1 MSDKKPTGSIE
12 QALQNTQGDAFINPN
27 YGTGIFRRRIRLT
40 ALPGSGPRP
49 DIFGE
54 LEDTQHGFRTRIEHD
69 GERVTAI
76 HGDPVRYPASTCPGA
91 LEPLQELVGIT
102 LGTSAE
108 DINKNGNPFA
118 NCTHLYDLSILAI
131 VHARGLSGGAL
142 TEVLYDVTV
151 TDETDEGSEACV
163 YRDGALVHRWLT
175 RSFAVVEPQA
185 LQGNTLFKGFSAW
198 ARQSFE
204 GDALEAAHVLQKGYF
219 VAQSQRFD
227 TSKLAGTPLDDAPSR
242 RNVCH
247 SYSDGIAET
256 AVRLGTNT
264 RDFNDSPELLLQFK

>member
-1 MSDKKPTGSIE
+1 MSDKKPTGNIE
-12 QALQNTQGDAFINPN
+12 QALQSAQGDAFLNPH
-27 YGTGIFRRRIRLT
+27 YGTGIFRRRIRLS
-40 ALPGSGPRP
+40 AIAGNGPQP

-54 LEDTQHGFRTRIEHD
+54 LEDTQHGFRTRIEHN
-69 GERVTAI
+69 GEQVTAI
-76 HGDPVRYPASTCPGA
+76 HGDPVRYPTSTCPGA
-91 LEPLQELVGIT
+91 LEPLQELVGVR

-131 VHARGLSGGAL
+131 VHARALSSGAL
-142 TEVLYDVTV
+142 NEVLYDVTV
-151 TDETDEGSEACV
+151 TDETDDGSDACV
-163 YRDGALVHRWLT
+163 YRNGELVHRWLT
-175 RSFAVVEPQA
+175 RHFAVLEPQA

-198 ARQSFE
+198 AKGAFE

-247 SYSDGIAET
+247 SYSDGIVET

-264 RDFNDSPELLLQFK
+264 RNFDETPEQLLQFK